1 MAKNI
6 DKNKGDVIAL
16 LLIVVVFLL
25 IGGIFYASQFF
36 KAEEKLKIALDNGQ
50 IISFCF
56 ANYNENREITKTLV
70 LFYSANTNKVSIV
83 SILPKTY
90 ISFNRNS
97 SDYMTIEEA
106 FNKRVTNNEFKDA
119 IGKFLGT
126 KIDYYVYMDNES
138 FIKFIDILE
147 GVEIQNRET
156 INDAHQNVYISSGDV
171 LFNGDKALEYASYI
185 KDDKLESYYQHL
197 NKIQDIVKGLL
208 KVKENFLENFDEYG
222 ISNYLHKL
230 ITTNLSQ
237 EDIKIIY
244 NGVRNRFENGITDFS
259 KGIIEII
266 VYCDRKNIEGND
278 YILQPKNSG
287 NWVKGEIQDAVSNL
301 KKEEEI
307 DNSKLVIEI
316 KNGTNIVGLALRTKK
331 HLESFGIKVTDVSN
345 ADSENYQ
352 NTMII
357 IRNSEQKSQKLG
369 ELIRCKQ
376 IIKLGETNNRKI
388 DATLILGKDFDGRI
402 VRR

>member
-208 KVKENFLENFDEYG
+208 RIKENFGGDFNEQG
-222 ISNYLHKL
+222 ISNYIQKL
-230 ITTNLSQ
+230 IITNLTQ

-244 NGVRNRFENGITDFS
+244 NEIKKRFENGIIDFS
-259 KGIIEII
+259 RGIIEII
-266 VYCDRKNIEGND
+266 VYCDRKNIENGN

-287 NWVKGEIQDAVSNL
+287 SWIKGEILEAISDL
-301 KKEEEI
+301 KKEEKIE
-307 DNSKLVIEI
+307 NSKLVIEI
-316 KNGTNIVGLALRTKK
+316 KNGTSIVGLALRTKK
-331 HLESFGIKVTDVSN
+331 HLESFGIKVTETSN

-352 NTMII
+352 NTII
-357 IRNSEQKSQKLG
+357 IVRDSEQKSRKLG
-369 ELIRCKQ
+369 DLIHCKK
-376 IIKLGETNNRKI
+376 IVKTTEESNKKI
-388 DATLILGKDFDGRI
+388 DATLILGKDFDGKI